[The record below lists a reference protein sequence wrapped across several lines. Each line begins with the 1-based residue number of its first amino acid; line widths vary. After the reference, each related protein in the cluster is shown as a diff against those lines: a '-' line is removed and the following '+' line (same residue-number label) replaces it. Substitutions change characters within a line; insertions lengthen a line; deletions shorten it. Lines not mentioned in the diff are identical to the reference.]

1 MMRCIVQYF
10 ELAKKAI
17 VETSKSN
24 NKIMYAYLA
33 NQTKPLFDK
42 LKKMKFESPKQTPKD
57 LNNYFI
63 EFVNEIEAGFRK
75 LMER

>member
-1 MMRCIVQYF
+1 MKCMIHYY

-17 VETSKSN
+17 VETSKSA

-42 LKKMKFESPKQTPKD
+42 LKRMKFEAKPNPTHLKELYD
-57 LNNYFI
+57 YF
-63 EFVNEIEAGFRK
+63 G
-75 LMER
+75 